1 MVCILGMKI
10 VNLGKN
16 MKMKSYNGGGLY
28 VEQSVAMNMSKL
40 LDVDRKEEAKENCR
54 NVFWTIVLPCRT
66 IAKNEF
72 LKVYDW
78 YDEHHLLRFQN
89 KKWLETIKR
98 DFDKY
103 DDYLFKEMDVKARNL
118 VYDLC
123 NKVYGGVE
131 KELLDLNLTFKFY
144 FERKGIKDS
153 EIKAQIENARAM
165 MNLFQDAYDK
175 LFELYVKEYHW
186 NFKNDYKEADLSVG
200 CEKMWAFSDGNI
212 HFKKFNLHPTKNYA
226 SEQAYIALNEK
237 LGNADFL
244 DEQSLEALKLNHFEK
259 EVKECELNKMGADRL
274 ADKFKVTR
282 K

>member
-1 MVCILGMKI
+1 MK
-10 VNLGKN
+10 K
-16 MKMKSYNGGGLY
+16 KSYNGGGLY

-54 NVFWTIVLPCRT
+54 NVFWTIVLPCRI

-118 VYDLC
+118 VYDFC

-165 MNLFQDAYDK
+165 MNLFPGRIRQ
-175 LFELYVKEYHW
+175 V
-186 NFKNDYKEADLSVG
+186 V
-200 CEKMWAFSDGNI
+200 
-212 HFKKFNLHPTKNYA
+212 
-226 SEQAYIALNEK
+226 
-237 LGNADFL
+237 
-244 DEQSLEALKLNHFEK
+244 
-259 EVKECELNKMGADRL
+259 
-274 ADKFKVTR
+274 
-282 K
+282 